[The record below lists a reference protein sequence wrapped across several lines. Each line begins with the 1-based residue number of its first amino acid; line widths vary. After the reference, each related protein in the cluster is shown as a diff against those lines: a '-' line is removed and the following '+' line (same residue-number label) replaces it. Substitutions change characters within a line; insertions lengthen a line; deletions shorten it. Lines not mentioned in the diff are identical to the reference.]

1 MRNYWGNALA
11 GKGLIPAPQ
20 RPVPGIRNPGS
31 ESVRISGNRAGGA
44 CGSRCGGRAEG
55 SIIPRRQGREADL
68 RALLGV
74 TVRARLITAMAL
86 SLVLLV
92 AVGGLSYTAMST
104 VDRATRE
111 LHSRWMPTVR
121 LLSEVNYRISSHRL
135 RFVRAIFTEDPAE
148 RERIFAAAEER
159 SDDAEEMLET
169 LEQSLAASPADLANL
184 REIRRLWRRYLDEE
198 AAIRANLATLPPD
211 ELSFL
216 INDKSRWEFNL
227 VKDQVN
233 ADIEFNNRGADRS
246 GAEAVATFDR
256 AMRLTLSL
264 FLCALG
270 LMATFVVAV
279 VRGVSRPIE
288 HITDAMH
295 RLAEGDRTVSV
306 SGLEGP
312 NEIGRMAAAVDVFR
326 RYLMERDA
334 ARAALERSNE
344 ELETKVEA
352 RNAELREINRNLKA
366 EIAERIQ
373 AAQQVKSMQEELI
386 RTENLAVIGQLSAG
400 ISHELNQ
407 PLAALGTLSENAV
420 RFLDLGDHQTTRSN
434 LDRIVHLVA
443 RMGVLTQRLRSFARR
458 SAGDVEDVE
467 IGRSVDN
474 ALAILGHRLARE
486 ATRVEIAPPP
496 EPVVAQ
502 ANAVRVEQILVNL
515 IGNAMDATAQADRP
529 QVTVSWETRSGRVVV
544 RVADNGVGLAPDV
557 AARVFEPFFT
567 TKKNGGG
574 LGLGL
579 AISADIA
586 KGFGGTLSAAN
597 RPEGGAEFTL
607 ELPLDAPGG
616 HAHG

>member
-1 MRNYWGNALA
+1 MRG
-11 GKGLIPAPQ
+11 
-20 RPVPGIRNPGS
+20 
-31 ESVRISGNRAGGA
+31 
-44 CGSRCGGRAEG
+44 
-55 SIIPRRQGREADL
+55 
-68 RALLGV
+68 LLGV
-74 TVRARLITAMAL
+74 TVRARLIVAMAL
-86 SLVLLV
+86 SLMLLV
-92 AVGGLSYTAMST
+92 AVGALSYTAMST

-111 LHSRWMPTVR
+111 LHTRWMPTVR

-135 RFVRAIFTEDPAE
+135 RFVRAIFTDDAAE

-159 SDDAEEMLET
+159 SDDAEEILET
-169 LEQSLAASPADLANL
+169 LEHRFAASPAELANL
-184 REIRRLWRRYLDEE
+184 RDVRRLWRRYLDEE
-198 AAIRANLATLPPD
+198 EEIRANLATLPAA

-216 INDKSRWEFNL
+216 INDKSRWGFNM

-256 AMRLTLSL
+256 AMRLDLSL
-264 FLCALG
+264 FLCALV
-270 LMATFVVAV
+270 LMAGFVAV
-279 VRGVSRPIE
+279 VVRGISRPIE
-288 HITDAMH
+288 RITEAMH
-295 RLAEGDRTVSV
+295 RLAEGDRAASV
-306 SGLEGP
+306 AGLEGP
-312 NEIGRMAAAVDVFR
+312 SEIGRMAAAVDVFR

-334 ARAALERSNE
+334 ARAALERANE
-344 ELETKVEA
+344 ELESKVEA
-352 RNAELREINRNLKA
+352 RNAELRAINRDLEA

-373 AAQQVKSMQEELI
+373 VAQQVKSMQEELI

-420 RFLDLGDHQTTRSN
+420 RFLERGDIETTRFN
-434 LDRIVHLVA
+434 LDRISHLVA
-443 RMGVLTQRLRSFARR
+443 RMGVLTERLRSFARR

-474 ALAILGHRLARE
+474 ALAILGHRLSRE

-496 EPVVAQ
+496 DAVVAK

-515 IGNAMDATAQADRP
+515 IGNAIDATAGADSP
-529 QVTVSWETRSGRVVV
+529 QVTVSWEERAGRAVV
-544 RVADNGVGLAPDV
+544 RVVDNGVGLAPKME
-557 AARVFEPFFT
+557 AKIFEPFFT

-586 KGFGGTLSAAN
+586 RGFGGTLSAAN
-597 RPEGGAEFTL
+597 RAAGGAEFTL
-607 ELPLDAPGG
+607 ELPVDAEGG
-616 HAHG
+616 VCRG

>member
-1 MRNYWGNALA
+1 MEAVAVRRAAVLSSPGRLA
-11 GKGLIPAPQ
+11 
-20 RPVPGIRNPGS
+20 
-31 ESVRISGNRAGGA
+31 
-44 CGSRCGGRAEG
+44 
-55 SIIPRRQGREADL
+55 REAEL
-68 RALLGV
+68 QALMGV

-86 SLVLLV
+86 SLGLLV
-92 AVGGLSYTAMST
+92 AVGVLSYTAMST

-111 LHSRWMPTVR
+111 LHTRWMPTVR

-135 RFVRAIFTEDPAE
+135 RFVRAIFTDDPAE
-148 RERIFAAAEER
+148 REQIFTAAEER
-159 SDDAEEMLET
+159 SDDAEELLET
-169 LEQSLAASPADLANL
+169 LEHRLATSPAELENL
-184 REIRRLWRRYLDEE
+184 RDIRRLWQRYLDEE
-198 AAIRANLATLPPD
+198 AEIRANLATLPPA
-211 ELSFL
+211 ELSFR
-216 INDKSRWEFNL
+216 INDKSRWGFNL

-256 AMRLTLSL
+256 AMRLNLSL

-270 LMATFVVAV
+270 LMVTFVVVV

-288 HITDAMH
+288 RITDTMH
-295 RLAEGDRTVSV
+295 RLAEGDRTASV

-326 RYLMERDA
+326 RYLIERDA
-334 ARAALERSNE
+334 ARAALERANE
-344 ELETKVEA
+344 ELESKVEA
-352 RNAELREINRNLKA
+352 RNAELRAINRNLEA

-373 AAQQVKSMQEELI
+373 AAQQLKSMQEELI

-420 RFLDLGDHQTTRSN
+420 RFLERGDIETTRFN
-434 LDRIVHLVA
+434 LDRITHLVA
-443 RMGVLTQRLRSFARR
+443 RMGILTERLRSFARR
-458 SAGDVEDVE
+458 SAGDLEDVE

-474 ALAILGHRLARE
+474 ALAILGHRLSRE

-496 EPVVAQ
+496 EAVVAQ

-515 IGNAMDATAQADRP
+515 IGNAIDATAGADAP
-529 QVTVSWETRSGRVVV
+529 QVTVSWEDREGLAVV
-544 RVADNGVGLAPDV
+544 RVADNGVGLGPEMEAKI
-557 AARVFEPFFT
+557 FEPFFT

-586 KGFGGTLSAAN
+586 KSFGGALSAAN
-597 RPEGGAEFTL
+597 RDGGGAVFTL
-607 ELPLDAPGG
+607 ELPLQTGEEQ
-616 HAHG
+616 AHG

>member
-1 MRNYWGNALA
+1 
-11 GKGLIPAPQ
+11 
-20 RPVPGIRNPGS
+20 
-31 ESVRISGNRAGGA
+31 
-44 CGSRCGGRAEG
+44 
-55 SIIPRRQGREADL
+55 
-68 RALLGV
+68 LGV
-74 TVRARLITAMAL
+74 TVRARLIVAMAM
-86 SLVLLV
+86 SLLLLV
-92 AVGGLSYTAMST
+92 AVGVLSYAAMST

-111 LHSRWMPTVR
+111 LHTRWMPTVR

-135 RFVRAIFTEDPAE
+135 RFVRAIFTDDPAE

-159 SDDAEEMLET
+159 SDDAERILET
-169 LEQSLAASPADLANL
+169 LETRLAASPADLANL
-184 REIRRLWRRYLDEE
+184 RDIRRLWRRYLDEE
-198 AAIRANLATLPPD
+198 AEIRANLATLSPA
-211 ELSFL
+211 EMSFL
-216 INDKSRWEFNL
+216 INDKSRWVFNL

-256 AMRLTLSL
+256 AMRLNLSL

-288 HITDAMH
+288 RITDAMH
-295 RLAEGDRTVSV
+295 RLAEGDRTAAV
-306 SGLEGP
+306 SGLAGP

-334 ARAALERSNE
+334 ARAALERANE

-352 RNAELREINRNLKA
+352 RNAELREINRNLEA

-373 AAQQVKSMQEELI
+373 AAQQLRSMQEELV

-407 PLAALGTLSENAV
+407 PLAALGTLSENAA
-420 RFLDLGDHQTTRSN
+420 RFLQLGDLETTRSN

-443 RMGVLTQRLRSFARR
+443 RMGVLTERLRSFARR
-458 SAGDVEDVE
+458 SAGDLEDVE

-474 ALAILGHRLARE
+474 ALAILGHRLRRE
-486 ATRVEIAPPP
+486 ATRVEIAAPPR
-496 EPVVAQ
+496 PVVAQ
-502 ANAVRVEQILVNL
+502 ANAIRVEQILVNL
-515 IGNAMDATAQADRP
+515 IGNAIDATAEADAP
-529 QVTVSWETRSGRVVV
+529 QVRVSWEVRDDRVVV
-544 RVADNGVGLAPDV
+544 RVTDNGVGLGPGMEAEI
-557 AARVFEPFFT
+557 FQPFFT

-586 KGFGGTLSAAN
+586 RGFGGTLSASGRA
-597 RPEGGAEFTL
+597 EGGAVFTL
-607 ELPLDAPGG
+607 ELPATGG
-616 HAHG
+616 DPNHG

>member
-1 MRNYWGNALA
+1 M
-11 GKGLIPAPQ
+11 
-20 RPVPGIRNPGS
+20 
-31 ESVRISGNRAGGA
+31 
-44 CGSRCGGRAEG
+44 
-55 SIIPRRQGREADL
+55 
-68 RALLGV
+68 GV

-86 SLVLLV
+86 SLLLLV
-92 AVGGLSYTAMST
+92 AVGALSYTAMST

-111 LHSRWMPTVR
+111 LHTRWMPTVR

-135 RFVRAIFTEDPAE
+135 RFVRAIFTDDPAE
-148 RERIFAAAEER
+148 REQIFTAAEER
-159 SDDAEEMLET
+159 SDDAEDLLEI
-169 LEQSLAASPADLANL
+169 LEHRLATSPTELQNL
-184 REIRRLWRRYLDEE
+184 RDIRRLWRRYLDEE
-198 AAIRANLATLPPD
+198 AEIRANLATLAPA

-216 INDKSRWEFNL
+216 INDKSRWGFNL

-270 LMATFVVAV
+270 LMVTFVAVV

-288 HITDAMH
+288 RITDTMH
-295 RLAEGDRTVSV
+295 RLAEGDRTASV

-326 RYLMERDA
+326 RYLIERDA
-334 ARAALERSNE
+334 ARAALERANE
-344 ELETKVEA
+344 ELESKVEA
-352 RNAELREINRNLKA
+352 RNAELREINRNLEV

-373 AAQQVKSMQEELI
+373 AAQQLKSMQEELI

-420 RFLDLGDHQTTRSN
+420 RFLERGDIETTRFN
-434 LDRIVHLVA
+434 LDRITHLVA
-443 RMGVLTQRLRSFARR
+443 RMGILTERLRSFARR
-458 SAGDVEDVE
+458 SAGDLEDVE

-474 ALAILGHRLARE
+474 ALAILGHRLSRE
-486 ATRVEIAPPP
+486 ATRVEISPPP
-496 EPVVAQ
+496 EAVVAQ

-515 IGNAMDATAQADRP
+515 IGNAIDATAGADAP
-529 QVTVSWETRSGRVVV
+529 QVTVSWEEREGQAVV
-544 RVADNGVGLAPDV
+544 RVADNGVGLGPEMEAKI
-557 AARVFEPFFT
+557 FEPFFT

-586 KGFGGTLSAAN
+586 RGFGGALSATN
-597 RPEGGAEFTL
+597 RDGGGALFTL
-607 ELPLDAPGG
+607 ELPLQTGEERADG
-616 HAHG
+616 